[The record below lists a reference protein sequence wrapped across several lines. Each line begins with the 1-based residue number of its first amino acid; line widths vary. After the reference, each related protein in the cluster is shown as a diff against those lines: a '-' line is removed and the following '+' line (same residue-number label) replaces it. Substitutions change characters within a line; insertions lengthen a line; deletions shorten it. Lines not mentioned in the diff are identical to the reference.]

1 MPTDLPS
8 TLLFIGRLLFGG
20 AFIYFGLRNVM
31 NFGKLRPAMAER
43 PLPLP
48 DVCLSIGLGLQTL
61 GGVLILIGVLV
72 PWGAAALI
80 LFLILA
86 TGFFHPFWAFQGE
99 ERVPHLNAFL
109 TNCALSGGALAL
121 AAASL
126 QG

>member
-1 MPTDLPS
+1 MPTDLPT

-20 AFIYFGLRNVM
+20 AFVYFGLRNVAH
-31 NFGKLRPAMAER
+31 FAKLRPAMAER
-43 PLPLP
+43 SVPLP
-48 DVCLSIGLGLQTL
+48 DVSLGIGLLLQTL

-109 TNCALSGGALAL
+109 TNCALCGGALAL
-121 AAASL
+121 AATNL
-126 QG
+126 